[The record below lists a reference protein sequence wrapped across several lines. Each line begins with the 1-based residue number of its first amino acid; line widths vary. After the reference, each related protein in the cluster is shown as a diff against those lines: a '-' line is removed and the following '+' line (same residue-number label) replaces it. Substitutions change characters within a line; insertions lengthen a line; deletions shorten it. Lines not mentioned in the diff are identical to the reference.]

1 MELHVLPD
9 RMQLARAAALRIT
22 ALAAESMRARGTFSL
37 ALSGGSTPWAMLEV
51 LASQDVDWSRVHVFQ
66 VDERAAPDGDEV
78 RNWTHV
84 TRSLLDR
91 VSIPE
96 RNLHPMPVLE
106 APEAGAHG
114 YASQLADVTGTPPIL
129 DCVQLG
135 LGDDGHTASL
145 VPGDPI
151 LDVTD
156 RDVAWTAEPYKGTRR
171 MSLTFPCIDRAR
183 TVLWLVAGAGK
194 EDMVR
199 RLTRGDRTIPG
210 GCVRADRAV
219 LFADAAAGVE
229 VDGTGA

>member
-1 MELHVLPD
+1 MEIHVLPD

-22 ALAAESMRARGTFSL
+22 ALAADAIRARGAFAL
-37 ALSGGSTPWAMLEV
+37 ALSGGSTPWAMLQV
-51 LASQDVDWSRVHVFQ
+51 LAEQDVDWSRVHVFQ
-66 VDERAAPDGDEV
+66 VDERSAPDGDEI

-84 TRSLLDR
+84 RRSLLDR
-91 VSIPE
+91 VAIPASH
-96 RNLHPMPVLE
+96 LHPMPVLE
-106 APEAGAHG
+106 APAAGAHD
-114 YASQLADVTGTPPIL
+114 YASSLARATGTPPVL

-151 LDVTD
+151 LDVVD
-156 RDVAWTAEPYKGTRR
+156 RDVAWTGEPYRGTRR

-183 TVLWLVAGAGK
+183 NVLWLVAGAGK
-194 EDMVR
+194 EDMVG

-219 LFADAAAGVE
+219 LFADEAAGVE
-229 VDGTGA
+229 LDQPDS